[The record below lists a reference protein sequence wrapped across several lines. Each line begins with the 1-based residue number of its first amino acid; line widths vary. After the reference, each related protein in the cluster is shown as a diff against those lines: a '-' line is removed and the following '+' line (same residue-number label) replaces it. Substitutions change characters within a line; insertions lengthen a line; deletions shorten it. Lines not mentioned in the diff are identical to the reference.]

1 MPSRRE
7 QGPARRKGAPG
18 RNKAGVGAAAKA
30 KVDDAAAEDRGAP
43 RAQGKSSS
51 AATPRTAARTQELVA
66 VDVGNSETVV
76 GLFRGGELA
85 AHWRLTSGRLTAD
98 EVGFTLD
105 ALLRR
110 AGGDAASPGFRPEA
124 VLCSVAPSL
133 TLAWAE
139 ALERLSGRPP
149 VEVSAETAP
158 DLPIR
163 YHDRSAVGAD
173 RIANAVAARALYG
186 TPAIVVDLGTA
197 TTFDCISRE
206 GAYLGGVIAPGVM
219 TSAEE
224 LFRRAA
230 RLPRV
235 ELRKPVRA
243 LGRSTQESLQAG
255 VVWGAAGQVDA
266 LVRRIAIEM
275 RGTPHVIATGG
286 LASLIAPECETINVV
301 DGTLTLKGL
310 RLVWEKAR

>member
-1 MPSRRE
+1 MQSRRE
-7 QGPARRKGAPG
+7 PGKAPRRESAEKSAR
-18 RNKAGVGAAAKA
+18 AAAPDK
-30 KVDDAAAEDRGAP
+30 AAAE
-43 RAQGKSSS
+43 K
-51 AATPRTAARTQELVA
+51 RTASELVA

-76 GLFRGGELA
+76 GVFKDGALA
-85 AHWRLTSGRLTAD
+85 SHWRLTSDRRTAD
-98 EVGFTLD
+98 EIGLVLD
-105 ALLRR
+105 ALLGRER
-110 AGGDAASPGFRPEA
+110 GGSAAPPPAS

-133 TLAWAE
+133 TLAWAA
-139 ALERLSGRPP
+139 ALEKLSGRPP
-149 VEVSAETAP
+149 LEVSAETVP
-158 DLPIR
+158 YLPVR
-163 YHDRSAVGAD
+163 YHDPSAVGAD

-235 ELRKPVRA
+235 ELRKPARA
-243 LGRSTQESLQAG
+243 LGRTTVESLQAG
-255 VVWGAAGQVDA
+255 VLWGAAGQVDA
-266 LVRRIAIEM
+266 LVRRLAIEM

-286 LASLIAPECETINVV
+286 LASLVAPECETINVV
-301 DGTLTLKGL
+301 DEALTLKGL
-310 RLVWEKAR
+310 HIVWAKAAR

>member
-1 MPSRRE
+1 MPSHRE
-7 QGPARRKGAPG
+7 RGPAPRKESEPKPKSPAAAVP
-18 RNKAGVGAAAKA
+18 RVKAG
-30 KVDDAAAEDRGAP
+30 DAR
-43 RAQGKSSS
+43 
-51 AATPRTAARTQELVA
+51 ELLA

-76 GLFRGGELA
+76 GLFRGVELA
-85 AHWRLTSGRLTAD
+85 SHWRLTSRRLTAD
-98 EVGFTLD
+98 EIGLTLD
-105 ALLRR
+105 TLLKR
-110 AGGDAASPGFRPEA
+110 AGSAAASRGPRPPS

-133 TLAWAE
+133 TLAWAM

-149 VEVSAETAP
+149 LEVSHQTAS

-163 YHDRSAVGAD
+163 YHDPSAVGAD

-197 TTFDCISRE
+197 TTFDCVSRQGE
-206 GAYLGGVIAPGVM
+206 YLGGVIAPGVM

-235 ELRKPVRA
+235 ELRKPARA
-243 LGRSTQESLQAG
+243 LGRTTEESLQAG
-255 VVWGAAGQVDA
+255 VLWGAAGQVDA
-266 LVRRIAIEM
+266 LVRRLAIEM

-286 LASLIAPECETINVV
+286 LAHLIAPECETVNVV
-301 DGTLTLKGL
+301 DEALTLKGI
-310 RLVWEKAR
+310 RLVWEQAR

>member
-1 MPSRRE
+1 MRVRRE
-7 QGPARRKGAPG
+7 RGSAP
-18 RNKAGVGAAAKA
+18 REVSEPKTAGAAVHREKTT
-30 KVDDAAAEDRGAP
+30 AP
-43 RAQGKSSS
+43 RD
-51 AATPRTAARTQELVA
+51 LLA

-76 GLFRGGELA
+76 GLFRGDELV

-98 EVGFTLD
+98 EVGLTLD
-105 ALLRR
+105 TLLQR
-110 AGGDAASPGFRPEA
+110 AGSGTAPRGPRPQA

-133 TLAWAE
+133 TLAWAG

-149 VEVSAETAP
+149 LEVSAETAR

-235 ELRKPVRA
+235 ELRKPARA
-243 LGRSTQESLQAG
+243 LGRTTEESLQAG
-255 VVWGAAGQVDA
+255 VLWGAAGQVDA
-266 LVRRIAIEM
+266 LVRRLAIEM

-286 LASLIAPECETINVV
+286 LAALVAPECETINVV
-301 DGTLTLKGL
+301 DETLTLHGL